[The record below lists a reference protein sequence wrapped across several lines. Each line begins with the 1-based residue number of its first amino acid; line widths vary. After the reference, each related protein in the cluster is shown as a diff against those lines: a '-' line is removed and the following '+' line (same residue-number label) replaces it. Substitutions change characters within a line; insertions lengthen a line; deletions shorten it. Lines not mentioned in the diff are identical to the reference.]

1 MRSVWNVILGPIITE
16 KALEMKD
23 DRESYGRTGNDTQV
37 LALRVATEATKTEIA
52 EAVTK
57 IFGVKVATVRTL
69 NMKGKA
75 KRVGRYEGRRSDW
88 KKAYVTIA
96 KGEKEIVF
104 EDTI

>member
-23 DRESYGRTGNDTQV
+23 DVESYGRAGNDAQV
-37 LALRVATEATKTEIA
+37 IALRVAPDATKVEIR
-52 EAVTK
+52 EAVQK
-57 IFGVKVATVRTL
+57 IFGVKVAAVRTM
-69 NMKGKA
+69 NVAGKL
-75 KRVGRYEGRRSDW
+75 KRVGRYTGRRNDW

-96 KGEKEIVF
+96 PGEKEIVF

>member
-23 DRESYGRTGNDTQV
+23 DRESYGRTGNDAQV
-37 LALRVATEATKTEIA
+37 LALRVAPEATKTEIA
-52 EAVTK
+52 EAITK
-57 IFGVKVATVRTL
+57 IFGVKVASVRTL

-75 KRVGRYEGRRSDW
+75 KRVGRNVGRRGDW

>member
-1 MRSVWNVILGPIITE
+1 MRSVWSVILGPIITE

-23 DRESYGRTGNDTQV
+23 DPASYGRTGNEAQV
-37 LALRVATEATKTEIA
+37 IAFRVAPAASKTEIR
-52 EAVTK
+52 EAVEK
-57 IFGVKVATVRTL
+57 IFDVKVATVRTL
-69 NMKGKA
+69 NQRGKV
-75 KRVGRYEGRRSDW
+75 KRVGRHEGRRSDW

>member
-23 DRESYGRTGNDTQV
+23 DPESYGRTGNEAQV
-37 LALRVATEATKTEIA
+37 IAFRVAPAASKTEIR
-52 EAVTK
+52 EAVEK
-57 IFGVKVATVRTL
+57 IFDVKVATVRTL
-69 NMKGKA
+69 NQQGKV
-75 KRVGRYEGRRSDW
+75 KRVGRHEGRRSDW
-88 KKAYVTIA
+88 KKAYVTIV

>member
-23 DRESYGRTGNDTQV
+23 DLESYGRRGNDAQV
-37 LALRVATEATKTEIA
+37 LVLRVATEATKTEIA
-52 EAVTK
+52 EAIFK
-57 IFGVKVATVRTL
+57 IFGVKVAAVRTL
-69 NMKGKA
+69 SMKGKA
-75 KRVGRYEGRRSDW
+75 KRVGRHAGRRSDW

>member
-1 MRSVWNVILGPIITE
+1 MRSVWNVILRPIITE

-23 DRESYGRTGNDTQV
+23 DRESYGRTGNDAQV
-37 LALRVATEATKTEIA
+37 LALRVAPEATKTEIA
-52 EAVTK
+52 EAIEK
-57 IFGVKVATVRTL
+57 IFGVKVASVRTL

-75 KRVGRYEGRRSDW
+75 KRVGRYEGRRGDW